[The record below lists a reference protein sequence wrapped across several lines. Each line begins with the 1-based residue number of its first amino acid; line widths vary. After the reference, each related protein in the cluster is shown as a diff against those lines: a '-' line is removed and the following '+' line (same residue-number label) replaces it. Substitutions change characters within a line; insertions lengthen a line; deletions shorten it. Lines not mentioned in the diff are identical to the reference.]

1 MSELLIDLHGIR
13 KTFRSPFLR
22 RPKVALR
29 GIDLEVRS
37 GEIFGFL
44 GPNGA
49 GKTTTIKILLGLIR
63 PSAGT
68 GTMLGQ
74 PFGSVDAR
82 REMGFLPDSP
92 NFYRYLTARE
102 LLRFTGKLHGLDR
115 SCLDRRVEET
125 LAQVRLA
132 QDAWDRQLRTFSRG
146 MLQRTGIGAA
156 ILHRPRLVVLDEPMN
171 GLDPQ
176 GRSEFRD
183 LLHDLKDE
191 GVTVFLSSHVLA
203 DIEST
208 ADRVA
213 ILDQGR
219 LVQTGSLEELLAGD
233 RRTIEIV
240 FDAASDEQLE
250 TMAPRFEQ
258 LRPGSRGWIGEVADD
273 EAAAVVRTILEAG
286 GRLHRYGPRRI
297 SLEDHFL
304 RQVGRSTEAPAEPP
318 ETPERAGAA
327 ERASRP
333 ASDERTLAPI
343 VTAPAEEEAR

>member
-1 MSELLIDLHGIR
+1 MSELLIDLHGIC

-29 GIDLEVRS
+29 GIDLAVRS

-63 PSAGT
+63 PSSGS

-102 LLRFTGKLHGLDR
+102 LLRFTGRLHRLDA
-115 SCLDRRVEET
+115 SCLERRIEET
-125 LAQVRLA
+125 LTQVNLIP
-132 QDAWDRQLRTFSRG
+132 DAWDRQLRTFSRG
-146 MLQRTGIGAA
+146 MLQRTGIAAA
-156 ILHRPRLVVLDEPMN
+156 ILHRPRLVILDEPMN

-183 LLHDLKDE
+183 LLHSLKAE

-203 DIEST
+203 DIEAT

-213 ILDQGR
+213 IVDDGR
-219 LVQTGSLEELLAGD
+219 LIQCGPLDRILSGE

-240 FDAASDEQLE
+240 FDPGSDAALDRVSGGIEK
-250 TMAPRFEQ
+250 
-258 LRPGSRGWIGEVADD
+258 LRPGSMGWIGEVADGD
-273 EAAAVVRTILEAG
+273 QASAVVRTILETG
-286 GRLHRYGPRRI
+286 GQLLRYGPRRV
-297 SLEDHFL
+297 SLEEYFL
-304 RQVGRSTEAPAEPP
+304 EKVGSESAEAID
-318 ETPERAGAA
+318 TPVRADAA
-327 ERASRP
+327 ERAARP
-333 ASDERTLAPI
+333 ASGDRP
-343 VTAPAEEEAR
+343 VPTAIGTRDREKAR